1 MPSSSSLDGAGRD
14 LSPALPGG
22 SVRGVATP
30 TWNPNPEASWRANG
44 AVSTRDRIALALV
57 VWAVILAQTLLYP
70 GVDLLVAALGAGD
83 RLGASTWFLAAE
95 FAAFVL
101 AVGLWGAASDAA
113 GRRRPFVVAGA
124 LGGAA
129 GYVVLAV
136 LGPAEPPFWGV
147 LVVRF
152 LQGIAT
158 VGAFSLAMSMLA
170 DLDGGH
176 GRNMGAAG
184 IAVGFGTALGAP
196 IGGHLYEFGPFVP
209 LWAAAALLLGVGLLA
224 LALVDRAPP
233 GDRDEVAEALVQ
245 LRATPTLTIPYAFG
259 FADRL
264 TAGFFALVGTLYFRT
279 AFGLSP
285 GATGLTLALFFAP
298 FALLQYPFGRLSDRV
313 GRTVPI
319 VAGSVL
325 YGVAVIGVGTAGTLL
340 GARVGMV
347 AVGVLGALM
356 APATMALVVDLAPD
370 DQRGVAVAGFNAA
383 GSLGFLAGVVG
394 GGLVADEFGYDA
406 AFAFAGGTEMVL
418 AVVAVPAFLRLQV
431 ARERVFG

>member
-1 MPSSSSLDGAGRD
+1 
-14 LSPALPGG
+14 
-22 SVRGVATP
+22 
-30 TWNPNPEASWRANG
+30 
-44 AVSTRDRIALALV
+44 VSTRDRFALALV

-70 GVDLLVAALGAGD
+70 GIDLLVAALGAGD

-95 FAAFVL
+95 FLAFVL

-124 LGGAA
+124 LAGAA
-129 GYVVLAV
+129 GYVVLAL
-136 LGPAEPPFWGV
+136 LGSVEPPFWLV

-152 LQGIAT
+152 LQGVAT

-184 IAVGFGTALGAP
+184 IAIGFGTALGAP
-196 IGGHLYEFGPFVP
+196 IGGQLYEIGPFVP
-209 LWAAAALLLGVGLLA
+209 LWSAAALLVGVGLLA

-233 GDRDEVAEALVQ
+233 GDRDGVTEALVQ
-245 LRATPTLTIPYAFG
+245 LRETPALSIPYAFG

-279 AFGLSP
+279 AFDLSP

-298 FALLQYPFGRLSDRV
+298 FALLQYPFGWLSDRV

-319 VAGSVL
+319 VVGSAL
-325 YGVAVIGVGTAGTLL
+325 YGLAVLGVGAAGTLTD
-340 GARVGMV
+340 ARTGMV

-356 APATMALVVDLAPD
+356 APATMALVVDLAPN
-370 DQRGVAVAGFNAA
+370 DQRGVSLAGFNAA

-394 GGLVADEFGYDA
+394 GGVVADTVGYNA
-406 AFAFAGGTEMVL
+406 AFAFAGGTELLL
-418 AVVAVPAFLRLQV
+418 ALVALPAFLKLQ
-431 ARERVFG
+431 ASRKRVFG

>member
-1 MPSSSSLDGAGRD
+1 M
-14 LSPALPGG
+14 
-22 SVRGVATP
+22 
-30 TWNPNPEASWRANG
+30 
-44 AVSTRDRIALALV
+44 STRDRFALALV

-70 GVDLLVAALGAGD
+70 GIDLLVAALGAGD

-95 FAAFVL
+95 FLAFVL

-124 LGGAA
+124 LAGAA
-129 GYVVLAV
+129 GYVVLAL
-136 LGPAEPPFWGV
+136 LGSVEPPFWLV

-152 LQGIAT
+152 LQGVAT

-184 IAVGFGTALGAP
+184 IAIGFGTALGAP
-196 IGGHLYEFGPFVP
+196 IGGQLYEIGPFVP
-209 LWAAAALLLGVGLLA
+209 LWSAAALLVGVGLLA

-233 GDRDEVAEALVQ
+233 GDRDGVTEALVQ
-245 LRATPTLTIPYAFG
+245 LRETPALSIPYAFG

-279 AFGLSP
+279 AFDLSP

-298 FALLQYPFGRLSDRV
+298 FALLQYPFGWLSDRV

-319 VAGSVL
+319 VVGSAL
-325 YGVAVIGVGTAGTLL
+325 YGLAVLGVGAAGTLTD
-340 GARVGMV
+340 ARTGMV

-356 APATMALVVDLAPD
+356 APATMALVVDLAPN
-370 DQRGVAVAGFNAA
+370 DQRGVSLAGFNAA

-394 GGLVADEFGYDA
+394 GGVVADTVGYNA
-406 AFAFAGGTEMVL
+406 AFAFAGGTELLL
-418 AVVAVPAFLRLQV
+418 ALVALPAFLKLQ
-431 ARERVFG
+431 ASRKRVFG